1 MAGPVQAR
9 TGARRAND
17 ATVIS
22 AQSQFTLVA
31 VMTTQ
36 VISILH
42 VQQGAIRIMK
52 PTFVAQLVF
61 SALLLFRFAASALE
75 MPQPKAGL

>member
-1 MAGPVQAR
+1 
-9 TGARRAND
+9 
-17 ATVIS
+17 
-22 AQSQFTLVA
+22 
-31 VMTTQ
+31 
-36 VISILH
+36 
-42 VQQGAIRIMK
+42 MK